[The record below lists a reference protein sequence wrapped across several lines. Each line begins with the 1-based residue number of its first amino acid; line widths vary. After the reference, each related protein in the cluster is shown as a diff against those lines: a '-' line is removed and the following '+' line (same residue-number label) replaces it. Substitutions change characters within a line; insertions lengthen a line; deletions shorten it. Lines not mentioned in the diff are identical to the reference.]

1 MNTIQYCVIIC
12 VNHKNHKPLRITW
25 VVTRREGKNKTVKL
39 SIVLSVLFSIA
50 IIIILLYFTIS
61 AETIQYLSTTP
72 IRYEYFIAAA
82 AVNLLCWGL
91 WGARLKILSNAVD
104 KSFNISLIE
113 STKIVIANL
122 FLANITPS
130 MAGGEPVRIYLLNK
144 DGLNIGGATA
154 AVLGE
159 RLLDA
164 LFILITIP
172 FAIFIFGGF
181 ITNIYFQIGLVIS
194 ILMFLAFIGIFAYAL
209 KYPKNIKHFLIR
221 LTIKIQRITKKDTP
235 QHFIERISEEVDNF
249 HNSMTFFLT
258 KGKKTFLL
266 AGIVTALFLIVGWT
280 IPIFLLLGLGLEPF
294 VLECCAAQVLIII
307 ISMMPTTPGSSGV
320 SEGGVAALYGVF
332 MASSLVGV
340 FVLLYRFVTYHI
352 GLIVGAI
359 FQYRIFKSVA
369 SFSMDM
375 ITSKK

>member
-1 MNTIQYCVIIC
+1 ME
-12 VNHKNHKPLRITW
+12 ITW
-25 VVTRREGKNKTVKL
+25 VVTKKEGKKKTVKF
-39 SIVLSVLFSIA
+39 SIILSVLFSVS
-50 IIIILLYFTIS
+50 IIVILLYFTIN
-61 AETIQYLSTTP
+61 AETIRYLSTTH
-72 IRYEYFIAAA
+72 IRYEFFIAAA
-82 AVNLLCWGL
+82 AFNLVYWVL

-104 KSFNISLIE
+104 ESFNISLWE

-130 MAGGEPVRIYLLNK
+130 MAGGEPVRIYLLKKN
-144 DGLNIGGATA
+144 GLNIGGATA

-164 LFILITIP
+164 LFLLLAVP
-172 FAIFIFGGF
+172 FAIFIFGGY
-181 ITNIYFQIGLVIS
+181 ITNSYLQVGVGIAICIFLILIGL
-194 ILMFLAFIGIFAYAL
+194 FLYAL
-209 KYPKNIKHFLIR
+209 RYPKKTKKLLIKI
-221 LTIKIQRITKKDTP
+221 TKKIQRITKKETP
-235 QHFIERISEEVDNF
+235 QHIIERISEEVDNF

-266 AGIVTALFLIVGWT
+266 AGLVTAIFWISGWT
-280 IPIFLLLGLGLEPF
+280 IPIFLLLGLGVQPFILES
-294 VLECCAAQVLIII
+294 CAAQVLIII
-307 ISMMPTTPGSSGV
+307 ITMMPTTPGSSGV

-332 MASSLVGV
+332 MAPSLIGV

-352 GLIVGAI
+352 GLIAGAI

-375 ITSKK
+375 ISNKK